1 MEHIK
6 TLETILDNKID
17 HSLRVI
23 RLAAEMSEQYYDA
36 PLIITYSGGKD
47 SDVLVDLAVRSGAS
61 VEFEHSLT
69 TVDAPETVNHVKEV
83 FKRLEDKGYKTTIH
97 RPDISM
103 WRLIEKK
110 LMPPT
115 RIVRYCCGELK
126 ESTTPNRYVAT
137 GVRGGGESRQRGSRM
152 EFETLGSSK
161 SKSRGYTLE
170 HVEEVYEEAQGDLPD
185 SWDCQF
191 ITFAKKHKDLICNPI
206 FAWTDSEV
214 WEYIRKR
221 GIDYNP
227 LYDRGYFRVG
237 CIGCP
242 MARYNERTKEFTDY
256 PKYKDAYIRAFDRM
270 IENRKKKGKDTKW
283 KNGQEVFDWWMEN
296 PQIDG
301 QLSFEDVL
309 RGDTDE

>member
-115 RIVRYCCGELK
+115 RIVRYCCRELK

-137 GVRGGGESRQRGSRM
+137 GVRGGVNRDNAGLEWNLRPSALLNRRA
-152 EFETLGSSK
+152 EDILWNTLKRSM
-161 SKSRGYTLE
+161 
-170 HVEEVYEEAQGDLPD
+170 
-185 SWDCQF
+185 
-191 ITFAKKHKDLICNPI
+191 KKHRATYPI
-206 FAWTDSEV
+206 RGIASSLLSQRNTKTLFATRYSPGRIRKYGSISVSEV
-214 WEYIRKR
+214 
-221 GIDYNP
+221 
-227 LYDRGYFRVG
+227 
-237 CIGCP
+237 
-242 MARYNERTKEFTDY
+242 
-256 PKYKDAYIRAFDRM
+256 
-270 IENRKKKGKDTKW
+270 
-283 KNGQEVFDWWMEN
+283 
-296 PQIDG
+296 
-301 QLSFEDVL
+301 
-309 RGDTDE
+309 